1 MNKEFK
7 AQRTG
12 TFPSV
17 PMVVLVDRGT
27 ASAAEILA
35 AALQGRSDVLVMGER
50 SFGKASVQ
58 GIFPLRTGGMALRLT
73 TAHYYAPD
81 GRDIDGKG
89 IKPDV
94 LIKEPEMHGERGSTP
109 TVERKG
115 LHSDTAV
122 SKASEYIL
130 RLRSAHRSPFPSWY

>member
-1 MNKEFK
+1 
-7 AQRTG
+7 
-12 TFPSV
+12 
-17 PMVVLVDRGT
+17 MVVLVDRGT

-35 AALQGRSDVLVMGER
+35 AAVQSRSDVLVMGER

-94 LIKEPEMHGERGSTP
+94 LIKEPEMQGDRRSP
-109 TVERKG
+109 PALDRKG
-115 LHSDTAV
+115 PDDDPAV

-130 RLRSAHRSPFPSWY
+130 SSRSGHRSPFPSWY